1 MISHVLEGG
10 GSYFRTSELGK
21 IDGVMRPG
29 STAVALPGSIA
40 EGRNPSAQLLGLA
53 ISQNR
58 IETELANV
66 GGVDRLH
73 AAASQLIDDAL
84 IATVLRSLWTDAE
97 DHGASSAFFDHGVG
111 LILRS
116 WRRCAQTK

>member
-10 GSYFRTSELGK
+10 GRYFRTSELGK
-21 IDGVMRPG
+21 IDGVTRPG
-29 STAVALPGSIA
+29 STTAALPGSIA

-66 GGVDRLH
+66 GRRTLACSG
-73 AAASQLIDDAL
+73 Q
-84 IATVLRSLWTDAE
+84 
-97 DHGASSAFFDHGVG
+97 SAD
-111 LILRS
+111 
-116 WRRCAQTK
+116 